1 MKTALV
7 TGITGQDGAYLT
19 ELLLGKG
26 YEVHGVRRRA
36 ASPNTERLMRFLAAS
51 EVADGHRRLHLHYG
65 DMTDAA
71 GLARVVAE
79 VGPDEIYNL
88 AGQSH
93 VAVSFETAEYT
104 ANVNALGA
112 LRLLEAVRVAGLAD
126 KTRFYQA
133 STSEMFGKAADAP
146 QNETTPFRPQSPY
159 AAAKLHAHW
168 TTVNYRHAYGLFACS
183 GILFNHTSPLRPD
196 AFVGR
201 KITRGLARVKFGL
214 ADCVRLG
221 NLDARRDWGH
231 AKDYVYA
238 QWLMLQQPAA
248 EDFVI
253 ASGQQHS
260 VRDFVMLA
268 ARLLGMRLEWR
279 GDGPQEAAVDANTS
293 RTVVR
298 VDPRLLRPIDVSAL
312 VGDAAKARRQLGWT
326 ARIGFDEMVAEM
338 VAADLCWA
346 QRESVD
352 ER

>member
-19 ELLLGKG
+19 QLLLDKG
-26 YEVHGVRRRA
+26 YEVHGIRRRA
-36 ASPNTERLMRFLAAS
+36 SSPNTERLMRFLADGEA
-51 EVADGHRRLHLHYG
+51 ADARRLTLHYG

-71 GLARVVAE
+71 GLARIVAE
-79 VGPDEIYNL
+79 VRPDEIYNL

-133 STSEMFGKAADAP
+133 STSEMFGQATDAP

-168 TTVNYRHAYGLFACS
+168 TTVNHRQAYGLFACS
-183 GILFNHTSPLRPD
+183 GILFNHESPLRQD

-214 ADCVRLG
+214 ADCIRLG
-221 NLDARRDWGH
+221 NLEARRDWGH

-238 QWLMLQQPAA
+238 QWLMLQQQTP

-260 VRDFVMLA
+260 VRDFVMLTA
-268 ARLLGMRLEWR
+268 KLLGMTLEWN
-279 GDGPQEAAVDANTS
+279 GDGARETAVDANTG
-293 RTVVR
+293 RTVVC
-298 VDPRLLRPIDVSAL
+298 VDQRLLRPIDVSAL
-312 VGDAAKARRQLGWT
+312 VGDPAKARRRLGWT
-326 ARIGFDEMVAEM
+326 AHIGFDELVAEM
-338 VAADLCWA
+338 VAADERLA
-346 QRESVD
+346 RRESVNG
-352 ER
+352 R